1 MRTTRHI
8 DTVAHLCGTVI
19 LVLTAAYLLL
29 AVLPFYGNGI
39 HLHSYAEVAGS
50 HVDVK
55 GYPPFAWSWIGGPAQ
70 GAAMLSAALTP
81 LASLLLTPILLVALG
96 VKWHTRVRSGLA
108 LWTVTAAINIVTM
121 AVTWQSLGVIV
132 TWLAD

>member
-1 MRTTRHI
+1 MRTVLRADAI
-8 DTVAHLCGTVI
+8 AQACGAVI

-39 HLHSYAEVAGS
+39 HLHSHAEIAGS

-55 GYPPFAWSWIGGPAQ
+55 GYPPFVWSWIGGLAQ

-81 LASLLLTPILLVALG
+81 PASLLLTPILLVALG
-96 VKWHTRVRSGLA
+96 VKWYTQARSGLA
-108 LWTVTAAINIVTM
+108 LWTITAAINIVTL
-121 AVTWQSLGVIV
+121 AVTWQSLRVIV
-132 TWLAD
+132 TWLVD